1 MAESNSKKI
10 GASVNFDPEVLAY
23 LDDLCKRLSCSRSWL
38 INTLVRRHRQL
49 AQENPSTARLPD
61 PSSEVLRV

>member
-1 MAESNSKKI
+1 MNTQKRLVR
-10 GASVNFDPEVLAY
+10 SVNFDPEVLAY
-23 LDDLCKRLSCSRSWL
+23 LDALCKRLSCSRSWL

-49 AQENPSTARLPD
+49 AQENPSTACLPD